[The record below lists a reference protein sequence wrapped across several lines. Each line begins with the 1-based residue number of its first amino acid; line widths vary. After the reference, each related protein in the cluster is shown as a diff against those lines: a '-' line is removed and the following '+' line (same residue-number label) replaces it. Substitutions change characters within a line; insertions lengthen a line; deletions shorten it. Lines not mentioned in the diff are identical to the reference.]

1 MNCRWKLKRCVAN
14 FAAPALCERMEH
26 LSNAELHGHP
36 VEVHIYISCVHMQ
49 SCIFPSSQLVYVYVI
64 FSHMYFIDIDIF
76 IYIELFSCHITTIQ
90 TVNVN
95 DNVNLRNASTTASIA
110 FWAIRNASLCQ
121 DREINTADQRK
132 DRRETH
138 DGATNLISVSF
149 VALDSALQDVPKM
162 RQRYEIYSL

>member
-1 MNCRWKLKRCVAN
+1 MKIESVRCKLCSFCAMRENGTPFERRTSWTSRRSTYIHIMCTYAIVYISKFATCICIRN
-14 FAAPALCERMEH
+14 FL
-26 LSNAELHGHP
+26 
-36 VEVHIYISCVHMQ
+36 IYI
-49 SCIFPSSQLVYVYVI
+49 
-64 FSHMYFIDIDIF
+64 YFIDIDIF